1 MTSERPLAAVGVI
14 QRRTVPFAQVRQ
26 AVGIGKDA

>member
-14 QRRTVPFAQVRQ
+14 QLRTVPSAQVQ
-26 AVGIGKDA
+26 HVVGIGKDA